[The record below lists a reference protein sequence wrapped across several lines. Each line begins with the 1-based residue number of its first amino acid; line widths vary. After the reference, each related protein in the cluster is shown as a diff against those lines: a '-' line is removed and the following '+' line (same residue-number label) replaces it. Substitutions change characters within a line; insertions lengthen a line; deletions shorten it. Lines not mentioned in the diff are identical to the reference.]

1 MMTNLLTVD
10 LTLIIPPLLH
20 HDGSGNVMVELI
32 VECNDVNL

>member
-20 HDGSGNVMVELI
+20 HDGDVMVELI